1 MAKELKVFF
10 VAQDIIAYIARI
22 DNNMPK
28 SYKTK
33 IGNRLMNIAFNF
45 QGHITRAN
53 SMNFITDIGSTSVY
67 IRRRDMQ
74 YEAIADLREIEQ
86 VMSACRA
93 IDGNIVTAHQHEVLG
108 RLLSDAFKLTTSW
121 GKSDRKRFIEHNNLT
136 EDQVGKFDEFLTTM
150 DGMRFMFC
158 R

>member
-28 SYKTK
+28 NYKVK
-33 IGNRLMNIAFNF
+33 IGSRLLNTAFNF
-45 QGHITRAN
+45 QSHLTRAN
-53 SMNFITDIGSTSVY
+53 AMNFITDIGSTSVY
-67 IRRRDMQ
+67 IRRRDLQ
-74 YEAIADLREIEQ
+74 YEALADLREIEQ
-86 VMSACRA
+86 IMSACRA

-108 RLLSDAFKLTTSW
+108 RMLADAFKLTTSW
-121 GKSDRKRFIEHNNLT
+121 GKSDRKRFIEHNDLNG
-136 EDQVGKFDEFLTTM
+136 EQVDKFDDFLTTM
-150 DGMRFMFC
+150 DGMRFMFS